1 VDFLHQEI
9 MFGFTLRE
17 IVIALVVI
25 WILSGVV
32 KKMFGGDKVSRKLL
46 KKKCRGCN
54 WVGPAGPTTKRC
66 PKCRGPLIT
75 AE

>member
-1 VDFLHQEI
+1 MDFLHQEI

-17 IVIALVVI
+17 IIIALVVV

-32 KKMFGGDKVSRKLL
+32 KKFFAERGHGRKLL

-54 WVGPAGPTTKRC
+54 WVGPAGPATKRC

>member
-1 VDFLHQEI
+1 VEFLHQEI
-9 MFGFTLRE
+9 LFGFTLRE
-17 IVIALVVI
+17 IILALVVV

-32 KKMFGGDKVSRKLL
+32 KKMFEKKGEGRKLH

-54 WVGPAGPTTKRC
+54 WVGPAGESTKRC